1 MNLQFS
7 RNEMQSILDDNS
19 KFRNLLF
26 PYGFILTNDLSI
38 DNSVYPFYNKWQNF
52 DFCGYRFL
60 LHSKQK
66 IYTAYNDKCA
76 LALVGHAYN
85 PLTDELSENIL
96 LDNLL
101 EFYTESKEKFTE
113 YFNMWTG
120 TFVLFV
126 FEKGHLHIYGDAAG
140 MYTVFYGLHNK
151 KFYCSSHSN
160 LIGDVCKLD
169 FDEYVN
175 ELINYRFYRLFGK
188 SLPGDIS
195 PFKDFKRLIPNHFVT
210 FNGQEFQ
217 KTRFFATENETPCKL
232 TYEEII
238 EKSAQILSSSM
249 NLICQ
254 KWDNAAISLSGG
266 CDSKTTLCCT
276 NGLYD
281 KFRYFSYSSSD
292 SEEVDA
298 VAASKI
304 CRLLGLKHIRYD
316 ISTNDNDFENIEII
330 KKIMEYNSGSIG
342 KDNSNDIRKR
352 AFFINC
358 NDFDVEVKSWVSEV
372 ARAYYHKRFNKK
384 RFPKK
389 LTAKYAT
396 NLYKVF
402 ITNRKLIRKTDEIFE
417 RFLNEYYNTVDFN
430 NYKWYDLLFWEFR
443 MSSWNG
449 LVITGEH
456 RISSDITI
464 PYNNRYLLQMMLS
477 TPIDYRIN
485 DKIHK
490 DIMKLKNTD
499 IANCNISVVNVK
511 HTKKRANFEKLY
523 LSVFS
528 KIRF

>member
-7 RNEMQSILDDNS
+7 RNEIKSIVDSENDL
-19 KFRNLLF
+19 RRLLF
-26 PYGFILTNDLSI
+26 PYGFILTNDFNVDS
-38 DNSVYPFYNKWQNF
+38 SAYPFYNEWQNL

-60 LHSKQK
+60 LHFKQK
-66 IYTAYNDKCA
+66 IYTSCNKKCA

-85 PLTDELSENIL
+85 PLTEQASEKVLVENAL
-96 LDNLL
+96 Q
-101 EFYTESKEKFTE
+101 FYTENREKFTE

-120 TFVLFV
+120 TFALFI
-126 FEKGHLHIYGDAAG
+126 FDNNQLHIYGDAAG
-140 MYTVFYGLHNK
+140 MYTIFYGLHNK

-160 LIGDVCKLD
+160 LIGDVCCLD

-195 PFKDFKRLIPNHFVT
+195 PFENFKRVIPNHYVT
-210 FNGQEFQ
+210 FDSQSFQ
-217 KTRFFATENETPCKL
+217 KTRFFL
-232 TYEEII
+232 TGNNDLSYEQIV

-249 NLICQ
+249 KLISQ

-266 CDSKTTLCCT
+266 CDSKTTLSCT

-281 KFRYFSYSSSD
+281 KFKYFSYSSSV

-304 CRLLGLKHIRYD
+304 CNMLGLKHIRYD
-316 ISTNDNDFENIEII
+316 ISTNDDDFGNIEII

-358 NDFDVEVKSWVSEV
+358 TDFDIEVKSWVSEV

-402 ITNRKLIRKTDEIFE
+402 ITNGKLIRKTDKIFE
-417 RFLNEYYNTVDFN
+417 DFLNEYYKNVDFKN
-430 NYKWYDLLFWEFR
+430 HKWYDLLFWEFR

-464 PYNNRYLLQMMLS
+464 PYNNRCLLQLMLS
-477 TPIDYRIN
+477 TPIEYRIN
-485 DKIHK
+485 DKIHM

-523 LSVFS
+523 LSIFS